1 MEPHT
6 LVFRGDNML
15 FTIFCIDK
23 PNMAETRAAVMPAH
37 IEYMNAQ
44 ENIKNIMSGPLMD
57 DEMENVVGS
66 LYLLDAPDRSAIEK
80 FTEGDPLVVA
90 NIWKST
96 EIRAFN
102 KRVDNRD

>member
-1 MEPHT
+1 
-6 LVFRGDNML
+6 ML

-23 PNMAETRAAVMPAH
+23 PGQADKRAAAMPGH
-37 IEYMNAQ
+37 VEYLSAQ
-44 ENIKNIMSGPLMD
+44 TEIKNIMSGPLMD

-66 LYLLDAPDRSAIEK
+66 LYVLDAPDRSTIEE
-80 FTEGDPLVVA
+80 FTKGDPLVA
-90 NIWKST
+90 ADIWQSV